1 MSEDKK
7 PTGQEILDASKAAFQ
22 PIVSSDHLATEI
34 GWPLSEL
41 EFGLIIAYN
50 AFSRWM
56 VRCMTA
62 AGASDLAALDIL
74 VLHNVNHRKREKRL
88 GDICLMLN
96 IEEAHTVGYALKKLV
111 RSGFVEGN
119 RRGKEMHYATTET
132 GRKLC
137 EDYRRVR
144 EQCLVNSFNL
154 MFEATLSDV
163 RADAT
168 LLRTLSGLYDQAAR
182 TATSL

>member
-7 PTGQEILDASKAAFQ
+7 AADLQTLNASKEASE

-96 IEEAHTVGYALKKLV
+96 IEEAHTVGYAIKKLI
-111 RSGFVEGN
+111 RAGLVEGN
-119 RRGKEMHYATTET
+119 KRGKEMNYATTEA
-132 GRKLC
+132 GQKLC

-154 MFEATLSDV
+154 MFEASLSDV
-163 RADAT
+163 RSDAT

>member
-1 MSEDKK
+1 MSEENKT
-7 PTGQEILDASKAAFQ
+7 PGLEILKASKAASE

-56 VRCMTA
+56 VRCMNA
-62 AGASDLAALDIL
+62 AGAPDLAALDIL

-96 IEEAHTVGYALKKLV
+96 VEEAHTVAYALKKLT
-111 RSGFVEGN
+111 RSGFVEGK

-132 GRKLC
+132 GQKLC

-154 MFEATLSDV
+154 MFEPTLSDV